1 MPCGCPGHLDGLRS
15 SFPPIARK
23 NDSHGIVHFTLHS
36 AAAERLA
43 AVETHS
49 RASLTGILN
58 AGAGYQRYLSVLI
71 LLGIGLRLVMLDR
84 FRFHQDEALYSFW
97 ALRFL
102 HDDPQFL
109 EQWIDKPPLFIWLLA
124 SWFQAFGASEAS
136 ARLLNIGI
144 SVLTIPVVAAIAR
157 RAWTPAA
164 GVVAATVFALNPFAI
179 SYSPT
184 AFTDPLLVL
193 AGVCSLFAAQSSRP
207 FLAGLCLGA
216 AVMTK
221 QHGVFFVPLTL
232 AVLIAGY
239 PRAKAMAAA
248 GLRVAGGLALAI
260 LPVLYWD
267 SLRWAVAPSPWD
279 LGVRNYGA
287 LELLSVG
294 EWPARLARIADLLWY
309 LTASDFVWIVLM
321 AVTVLAVAHVPR
333 TESTLSKRSSLLVVH
348 LCGWAGLYLGI
359 HAVFSLPVW
368 DRYFLPLA
376 PAFAILCGWLGAR
389 ILSSDSSLWRQI
401 VVGLWLV
408 LLLPSGVQAAR
419 GEFPIGGDHGAY
431 DGLRESSAWLD
442 DNSPP
447 GAVLYHQGLGWH
459 FQFYF
464 YENPRDYA
472 VRWVS
477 SPVALADDAAKRPR
491 SARFVIAPA
500 WQPLRNFHLQLAA
513 RELELVQRAK
523 EGNFTVHE
531 LVPRRR

>member
-1 MPCGCPGHLDGLRS
+1 MQSTLPATAAKPQAS
-15 SFPPIARK
+15 SPSDK
-23 NDSHGIVHFTLHS
+23 GI
-36 AAAERLA
+36 
-43 AVETHS
+43 
-49 RASLTGILN
+49 SLPDIL
-58 AGAGYQRYLSVLI
+58 GAGSSYQRYLCVLI

-97 ALRFL
+97 ALNFL

-124 SWFQAFGASEAS
+124 YWFQFFGASEAS
-136 ARLLNIGI
+136 ARLLNIAI
-144 SVLTIPVVAAIAR
+144 SLLTIPVVAAIAR

-216 AVMTK
+216 AIMTK
-221 QHGVFFVPLTL
+221 QQGVFFVPLTL
-232 AVLIAGY
+232 SVLIAGY
-239 PRAKAMAAA
+239 PRARAMAAA
-248 GLRVAGGLALAI
+248 GLRVAGGLALTV

-294 EWPARLARIADLLWY
+294 AWPDRVVRIADLLWY
-309 LTASDFVWIVLM
+309 LTASNFVWIVLT
-321 AVTVLAVAHVPR
+321 AATVLAVVFVPR
-333 TESTLSKRSSLLVVH
+333 TGFAQSKRNSVLVAL

-359 HAVFSLPVW
+359 HAVLSLPVW

-389 ILSSDSSLWRQI
+389 ILASDSSLWRQI

-408 LLLPSGVQAAR
+408 LLLPGGVQAAR
-419 GEFPIGGDHGAY
+419 GEFPIGSDHGAY
-431 DGLRESSAWLD
+431 DGLREASAWLD
-442 DNSPP
+442 SHSPA
-447 GAVLYHQGLGWH
+447 GAVLYHQSLSWH
-459 FQFYF
+459 FQFYM
-464 YENPRDYA
+464 YENPRDYTL
-472 VRWVS
+472 RWFA

-500 WQPLRNFHLQLAA
+500 WQPLRNFHPQLAA

-523 EGNFTVHE
+523 EGNFTIYE
-531 LVPRRR
+531 LMPRRR

>member
-1 MPCGCPGHLDGLRS
+1 MPCRCPEHLDGRWS

-23 NDSHGIVHFTLHS
+23 YDSHEIVHFTLHS
-36 AAAERLA
+36 AAAERPA
-43 AVETHS
+43 AVQTHS
-49 RASLTGILN
+49 RASLTGILS
-58 AGAGYQRYLSVLI
+58 ARAGYQRYLCVLM

-84 FRFHQDEALYSFW
+84 FRFHQDEALYSYW

-124 SWFQAFGASEAS
+124 YWFQVFGASEAS

-144 SVLTIPVVAAIAR
+144 SILTIPIVATIAK
-157 RAWTPAA
+157 RAWSPAA
-164 GVVAATVFALNPFAI
+164 GLVAATVFALNPFAI

-221 QHGVFFVPLTL
+221 QQGIFFVPLTL
-232 AVLIAGY
+232 AVLIAGN

-248 GLRVAGGLALAI
+248 GLRLAGGVALAV
-260 LPVLYWD
+260 LPILYWD

-279 LGVRNYGA
+279 LGVRNYSA
-287 LELLSVG
+287 IELLPVE
-294 EWPARLARIADLLWY
+294 EWTGRIVRIADLLWY
-309 LTASDFVWIVLM
+309 LTASNIVWIVL
-321 AVTVLAVAHVPR
+321 AATTVLAAAYVPQ
-333 TESTLSKRSSLLVVH
+333 TELALSKRNSAFVVLLG
-348 LCGWAGLYLGI
+348 GWTGMYLGI
-359 HAVFSLPVW
+359 HAIFSLPVW

-376 PAFAILCGWLGAR
+376 PVFAILCGWLGAR
-389 ILSSDSSLWRQI
+389 ILTSDSSLWRQSF
-401 VVGLWLV
+401 VGLWLV
-408 LLLPSGVQAAR
+408 LLLPGGVQAAR

-431 DGLRESSAWLD
+431 DGLREASTWLD
-442 DNSPP
+442 NNSPP
-447 GAVLYHQGLGWH
+447 GAVLYHQGLSWH
-459 FQFYF
+459 FQFYSF
-464 YENPRDYA
+464 ESPRDYT
-472 VRWVS
+472 VRWVA

-500 WQPLRNFHLQLAA
+500 WQPLRNFHPQLAA

-523 EGNFTVHE
+523 EGNFTIYE
-531 LVPRRR
+531 LMPRRR